1 VALTGLGGSNPSPGA
16 NQRGSLL
23 KIEGKKEKTVRKTQA
38 FVIALSLLILITTL
52 PSPAHA
58 APSLR
63 TDQPLYTTRDR
74 QATLVGSGLSQGST
88 YYVWV
93 KGPADNRTLFTGTSF
108 SPVSGGLVP
117 PSIVLPL
124 SANSSLGTYSV
135 ELSTSAIVD
144 NSQAIAHYGIWGTLE
159 PLYQRTQ
166 SVQIIGGGLFP
177 GTSLRLAIRDP
188 SGNYTHQTT
197 LASTTDGD
205 FNHTWRVTEDA
216 ITDAYTIFIDG
227 TGTYDNAQQEY
238 VSESKFTVTQAVLTA
253 RIVQQPNHAYQRT
266 EKAAISLAL
275 QYPDG
280 TPVLKSKPD
289 VRTVLLLQD
298 QITVAYASVS
308 LVDAVNGIWGASA
321 KILVNATP
329 SGKYRFELPAMSFD
343 DGFGNKGGSGDTF
356 SESFQT
362 TNASLIIQ
370 SEVNGTLI
378 QIPFGQVSIISKVT
392 YPDGTQLTNGT
403 VGLVVSAGSAV
414 SELKS
419 VYDPTIQA
427 WRASYS
433 STFSDLWRVGK
444 WTLKVSAVDTLGNS
458 GTATYDVAAQPYL
471 FIVMLALIIAVV
483 LFGRWTLTRYGRRVY
498 FRVRK
503 IIQRFRPT
511 AVG

>member
-1 VALTGLGGSNPSPGA
+1 M
-16 NQRGSLL
+16 
-23 KIEGKKEKTVRKTQA
+23 KKTQA
-38 FVIALSLLILITTL
+38 FAIALSLLVLITTL
-52 PSPAHA
+52 PSPTHA

-63 TDQPLYTTRDR
+63 TDQPLYTTRDT
-74 QATLVGSGLSQGST
+74 QATLVGSGLSQGFT

-93 KGPADNRTLFTGTSF
+93 KRPADNRTLFTGTSF

-135 ELSTSAIVD
+135 SLSTSAIVD
-144 NSQAIAHYGIWGTLE
+144 NSQAAAHYGVWGTLQ

-166 SVQIIGGGLFP
+166 SVQIMGGGLFP
-177 GTSLRLAIRDP
+177 GTSLRLTIRDP
-188 SGNYTHQTT
+188 AGNYIHQTT
-197 LASTTDGD
+197 LASTSGGD

-216 ITDAYTIFIDG
+216 ITDAYAIFIDG
-227 TGTYDNAQQEY
+227 TGTYDNAQQDY
-238 VSESKFTVTQAVLTA
+238 VSEYKFTVTQAVLTTK
-253 RIVQQPNHAYQRT
+253 IVQQPNPAYQRT
-266 EKAAISLAL
+266 ETAAISLAL

-280 TPVLKSKPD
+280 SPVLKSKPN

-298 QITVAYASVS
+298 QVTVANASVS

-343 DGFGNKGGSGDTF
+343 DGFGNKGGLGNIF
-356 SESFQT
+356 SQYFQV

-403 VGLVVSAGSAV
+403 VRLVVSTGSAV

-419 VYDPTIQA
+419 AYDPTIQA

-433 STFSDLWRVGK
+433 STFSDLWHVGK
-444 WTLKVSAVDTLGNS
+444 WTLKVSAADTLGNS

-471 FIVMLALIIAVV
+471 FIVMLALIITVV
-483 LFGRWTLTRYGRRVY
+483 LFARWILTRYGRRVY
-498 FRVRK
+498 FRARK
-503 IIQRFRPT
+503 IIQRFRHT
-511 AVG
+511 VG